1 MTTQQPL
8 EVDVAAFQERRRD
21 AGGIVAVM
29 ANGEKFLV
37 PPPDLWPDDA
47 QHGTDKRFLDQVMG
61 DQADAFRAAGGTGR
75 LVLSLISHRNELSAP
90 ESSASSGS

>member
-1 MTTQQPL
+1 MTTQPV
-8 EVDVAAFQERRRD
+8 EVDIAAFQARRRD

-29 ANGEKFLV
+29 ETGEKFLI

-47 QHGTDKRFLDQVMG
+47 QHGSDKRFLDQVMG
-61 DQADAFRAAGGTGR
+61 VDADAFRAAGGTGR
-75 LVLSLISHRNELSAP
+75 LVLSLISHRNELAAP